1 MAAIRRAVRVLL
13 LDDDDRVLLNRTIQP
28 STGCARVAH
37 FEPTRDGMTAEE
49 LEDMRDWRWW
59 TVAELHATDANLVPR
74 DLAARLQD
82 LLADGPPP
90 APVDV
95 GP

>member
-1 MAAIRRAVRVLL
+1 MFTWRETEHDQREPWFL
-13 LDDDDRVLLNRTIQP
+13 
-28 STGCARVAH
+28 ARVAH

-49 LEDMRDWRWW
+49 LEHLREWRWW
-59 TVAELHATDANLVPR
+59 TVAEL
-74 DLAARLQD
+74 
-82 LLADGPPP
+82 LADGPPA

>member
-1 MAAIRRAVRVLL
+1 VFTWRDTEHDQRERWFL
-13 LDDDDRVLLNRTIQP
+13 
-28 STGCARVAH
+28 ARVAH

-49 LEDMRDWRWW
+49 LEDMREWRWW
-59 TVAELHATDANLVPR
+59 TVAELRATDDELVPR
-74 DLAARLQD
+74 DLAARLEE
-82 LLADGPPP
+82 LLADGPPA